1 MPGKIKR
8 MIDEIV
14 RQRTALNPM
23 FAGMVKTKLLLKGID
38 PSRYDANSPDDPAV
52 IQKVA
57 AAGVEMHVDLK

>member
-38 PSRYDANSPDDPAV
+38 PSRYDANSPDDAAV

-57 AAGVEMHVDLK
+57 AAGVEMHVVLK